1 MLAEAREYCLKG
13 LQFDPNNEDLKKLD
27 RLIGLKISEKE
38 KHEAEFS
45 KAVAE
50 TKVWSFVWTVLLC
63 VWFDICF
70 GCMVVDVLVY

>member
-27 RLIGLKISEKE
+27 RQIGLKISEKE
-38 KHEAEFS
+38 KHEAEAS

-50 TKVWSFVWTVLLC
+50 TKVWSLFVLFCYV
-63 VWFDICF
+63 FDICF
-70 GCMVVDVLVY
+70 GCMVVDDLVY

>member
-27 RLIGLKISEKE
+27 RQIGLKISEKE

-50 TKVWSFVWTVLLC
+50 TKVWSFV
-63 VWFDICF
+63 
-70 GCMVVDVLVY
+70 